1 MASGDMGAM
10 RALYDRH
17 AASLFRYALCRTG
30 SREAAEDVIQETMLA
45 AWQGAAGYRGEA
57 GVRTWLF
64 GICRNKLAEQAR
76 RTGGVRTPVP
86 AETLAAPATPDAGDS
101 VERQAQGAVDFWR
114 AFGRLSQEH
123 REVIL
128 LVFHYGF
135 TLRET
140 ADMLGVPL
148 GTVKSRTHNARRR
161 LEAAL
166 GEEGVARER
175 QG

>member
-1 MASGDMGAM
+1 M

-17 AASLFRYALCRTG
+17 ATPLFRYALCRTG
-30 SREAAEDVIQETMLA
+30 DWGAAEDAVQETMLA
-45 AWQGAAGYRGEA
+45 AWQGAAAYRGEA
-57 GVRTWLF
+57 RVRTWLF
-64 GICRNKLAEQAR
+64 GICRNKVAEQAR
-76 RTGGVRTPVP
+76 RARGKRASIPTG
-86 AETLAAPATPDAGDS
+86 ALATPAIHDAGDS
-101 VERQAQGAVDFWR
+101 VERRAEGVADFWQ

-140 ADMLGVPL
+140 ADMLRVPL

-161 LEAAL
+161 LQAAL
-166 GEEGVARER
+166 REQAVPEKEGAAEHER